1 MLFLIFWCPVGKSDL
16 AAPFWKLCFDHVPQP
31 SSFWK
36 NFYCSAKALAF
47 FWTYLQLCTI
57 THHHKRFADVISYI
71 KEIEK
76 NDLTPPFWKLCFD
89 HVPQPSSFLKNFYCS
104 AKALAFFWTY
114 LQLCTITHHHKRFA
128 NVISYI
134 KEIEKKKKLKKKKN
148 FFFLIFFWSQL
159 VLWSTYNRL
168 LSF

>member
-76 NDLTPPFWKLCFD
+76 NDLNP
-89 HVPQPSSFLKNFYCS
+89 SFLETLFWSCS
-104 AKALAFFWTY
+104 TTI
-114 LQLCTITHHHKRFA
+114 QLLKKFLLFRQSISFLLNLFAAMYHHASSQTIRQCDFLHQRDR
-128 NVISYI
+128 
-134 KEIEKKKKLKKKKN
+134 EKKKLKKKKK
-148 FFFLIFFWSQL
+148 FFFFNIFLIPTCFMINL
-159 VLWSTYNRL
+159 
-168 LSF
+168 